1 MKKICS
7 LLIII
12 FTFFGLSAE
21 VNATDFSAL
30 SSSSNRSN
38 SFTVDIY
45 SQDFDFSGV
54 IFEIEYDADF
64 LQYNSISNT
73 SDADE
78 LSANDLNNKLT
89 VLYMPNL
96 SVNLSDDTPIFRL
109 KFNTKSIGE
118 SKLTISTREILDI
131 NGDTFAD
138 NIEPFD
144 LPVTIVEN
152 SNGTMSIKG
161 SKSSSVK
168 ISTNSSKN
176 NNEESEPVPT
186 DDLKERNFII
196 KTLSDN
202 KDELKTAVII
212 LPILLIVYYI
222 FMYIKDKRNKK

>member
-1 MKKICS
+1 MKKTFS

-12 FTFFGLSAE
+12 FTLFVFPTK
-21 VNATDFSAL
+21 VTATEFSAL
-30 SSSSNRSN
+30 SNGSNRSS

-45 SQDFDFSGV
+45 SQGFDFSGV

-78 LSANDLNNKLT
+78 LSANNLNNKLT

-96 SVNLSDDTPIFRL
+96 NVNLSDDTPIFRL
-109 KFNTKSIGE
+109 KFNTKLLGE
-118 SKLTISTREILDI
+118 SKITISTKEILDI
-131 NGDTFAD
+131 NGDGFAD

-144 LPVTIVEN
+144 LPITIVEN

-161 SKSSSVK
+161 SKGSSVK

-176 NNEESEPVPT
+176 NNAESEPSPT

-202 KDELKTAVII
+202 KDELKIATVI
-212 LPILLIVYYI
+212 LPILLIIYYI
-222 FMYIKDKRNKK
+222 FKYIKDKRNKK